1 MFRACLGVIAAAVIA
16 QAANAGEQREQRTRV
31 LVDEA
36 HHNFHTTTG
45 SYAGYT
51 RLLQLDRFAVLPLR
65 NSITRDVLDAADVF
79 ISASALSEPQGV
91 LMRKAKE
98 QGQPFE
104 WSATSLVPAFT
115 AVEIATLQEWVKEGG
130 GLLLVMDHAPF
141 GAAAASLASAFGVDV
156 RHATTRDTAFTKPTN
171 LLDRPAHFLFTR
183 GTGIVG
189 DHPVLIGV
197 DHVVTYTGTS
207 LAGPIGSTMLLHL
220 PPSAVDAGGPN
231 VSPRRASG
239 RAQAIALQFGKGR
252 VVVLGEAGMLT
263 TDPGSGVDA
272 CGDRAIAHPELGNR
286 RLALNI
292 ARWLARRVVA
302 ATPPTVLPPML
313 CKPE

>member
-1 MFRACLGVIAAAVIA
+1 MFRACLVVIAAAVIA
-16 QAANAGEQREQRTRV
+16 QGANAGEQREQRTRV
-31 LVDEA
+31 LVDEG

-51 RLLQLDRFAVLPLR
+51 RLLQLDQFAVSPLR
-65 NSITRDVLDAADVF
+65 SSITREVLDAADVLV
-79 ISASALSEPQGV
+79 SASALSEPQGV
-91 LMRKAKE
+91 LRRKAKE
-98 QGQPFE
+98 QGEPFE
-104 WSATSLVPAFT
+104 WSSTSSMPAFT
-115 AVEIATLQEWVKEGG
+115 PGEIATLQEWVKQGG
-130 GLLLVMDHAPF
+130 GLLLVMDHPPF
-141 GAAAASLASAFGVDV
+141 GAAAASLALAFGVEA
-156 RHATTRDTAFTKPTN
+156 RHATTRDTVFTAPTK

-189 DHPVLIGV
+189 DHPVLMGV

-220 PPSAVDAGGPN
+220 PQSAVDARGPG
-231 VSPRRASG
+231 VPARPAGG
-239 RAQAIALQFGKGR
+239 RAQAIALEFSNGR

-263 TDPGSGVDA
+263 TEPGIGLDA
-272 CGDRAIAHPELGNR
+272 CGDRAIADPDLGNR

-292 ARWLARRVVA
+292 ARWLARREVT
-302 ATPPTVLPPML
+302 ATPPTVLPRML

>member
-1 MFRACLGVIAAAVIA
+1 MFRACLVVIAAAVIA
-16 QAANAGEQREQRTRV
+16 QAANPGERRERTRV

-51 RLLQLDRFAVLPLR
+51 RLLQLDRFAVVPLR
-65 NSITRDVLDAADVF
+65 ISITREVLDAADVF
-79 ISASALSEPQGV
+79 VSASALSEPQGV

-98 QGQPFE
+98 QEEPFE
-104 WSATSLVPAFT
+104 WSSTSSMPAFT
-115 AVEIATLQEWVKEGG
+115 PGEIATLQEWVTQGG

-141 GAAAASLASAFGVDV
+141 GAAAASLASAFGVEA

-197 DHVVTYTGTS
+197 DNVVTYTGTS
-207 LAGPIGSTMLLHL
+207 LAGPIGSTMLLRL
-220 PPSAVDAGGPN
+220 PKSAVDAGGPK
-231 VSPRRASG
+231 VSPRPASG
-239 RAQAIALQFGKGR
+239 RAQAIALEFSKGR

-263 TDPGSGVDA
+263 TEPGTGLDA
-272 CGDRAIAHPELGNR
+272 CGDRAIAHPDLGNR

-292 ARWLARRVVA
+292 ARWLARREVA
-302 ATPPTVLPPML
+302 ATPPTVLPRML